1 MRNSVKIWLFGVA
14 LGCATYMHAIE
25 RYAYFGDLHVHTR
38 FSMDAFAFG
47 TRATPDDAYRFARGA
62 EIRHP
67 EGYAVQLDQPLD
79 FYAVTDHAEYLGGL
93 TTLSNPN
100 HPLHRTATQLGILD
114 ESTVV
119 ERGRT
124 HPDASSF
131 VVENITQ
138 REVRDAWRHVV
149 DAAQRHYEPGEF
161 TTFIGYEYTSFRD
174 AGNLH
179 RNVIFGSDQVPIDI
193 FGRLDSFNPEDL
205 WRWMDEQRG
214 QGMRLLSIPHNS
226 NGSDGWMF
234 QDVKWDGSPID
245 TEYASLRIRN
255 EPLVEVTQV
264 KGTSETHPFLSPND
278 EWADFEI
285 FPYRVASW
293 LKSRPRGSYVRD
305 AYLTGLQVER
315 RTGVNPY
322 RFGVVGASDTH
333 NGGSRFDER
342 TYAGKVGM
350 LDAVPERRGSV
361 PVRVEGTVPAYRQ
374 VYRTHYGASGLTG
387 VWADGNTREA
397 IFTAFTRKETFATSG
412 PRIRIRMFAG
422 HDFPNDLITR
432 ADYARVAYARGI
444 PQGGVLRRRRTAPEL
459 LVVAVRDP
467 NAAPLQRLQI
477 VKGWLEN
484 GSKRERVY
492 DVACSDGDEVDLD
505 TNRCPD
511 NEAAV
516 DISTCEIS
524 QNSGA
529 AQLSAIWEDP
539 DYDYAHPSFYYARV
553 VENPT
558 CRWSTWD
565 AIRAGVAPRGGHPTT
580 IQERAWTSP
589 IWIR

>member
-1 MRNSVKIWLFGVA
+1 MRSLLICLAAG
-14 LGCATYMHAIE
+14 LTTYIGAIE

-47 TRATPDDAYRFARGA
+47 TRTTPDDAYRFARGA

-67 EGYAVQLDQPLD
+67 EGYAVQLDRPLD

-93 TTLSNPN
+93 TTLSNPE
-100 HPLHRTATQLGILD
+100 HPLHNTATQLGILD
-114 ESTVV
+114 QSTVV
-119 ERGRT
+119 DRGRP
-124 HPDASSF
+124 HPDARSF
-131 VVENITQ
+131 AAENVTR
-138 REVRDAWRHVV
+138 RELRDAWQHIV
-149 DAAQRHYEPGEF
+149 DAAERHYEPGEF

-179 RNVIFGSDQVPIDI
+179 RNVIFGTEQVPVDI
-193 FGRLDSFNPEDL
+193 FGRLESSNPEDL
-205 WRWMDEQRG
+205 WRWMDLQRG

-234 QDVKWDGSPID
+234 QDVKWDGTPVD
-245 TEYASLRIRN
+245 TEYASLRVRN

-285 FPYRVASW
+285 FPYRIATW
-293 LKSRPRGSYVRD
+293 LTSRPRGSYVRD
-305 AYLTGLQVER
+305 AYLTGLQIER

-322 RFGVVGASDTH
+322 RFGIVGASDTH
-333 NGGSRFDER
+333 NSGSRFDER

-350 LDAVPERRGSV
+350 LDAIPERRGSV
-361 PVRVEGTVPAYRQ
+361 PVRIEGSMPAYRQ
-374 VYRTHYGASGLTG
+374 VYRTLYGASGLTG
-387 VWADGNTREA
+387 VWADENTRDA

-422 HDFPNDLITR
+422 YNFPNDMTAR
-432 ADYARVAYARGI
+432 SDYARVAYARGV
-444 PQGGVLRRRRTAPEL
+444 PQGGVLRRRRAAPEL
-459 LVVAVRDP
+459 LVFAIRDP

-484 GSKRERVY
+484 GSKHEQVY
-492 DVACSDGDEVDLD
+492 DVACSDGGLVDPD

-511 NEAAV
+511 NGASV
-516 DISTCEIS
+516 DITTCSTTPKV
-524 QNSGA
+524 GA
-529 AQLSAIWEDP
+529 AQLSAIWRDP
-539 DYDYAHPSFYYARV
+539 DYEYANPSFYYARV
-553 VENPT
+553 IENPT

-565 AIRAGVAPRGGHPTT
+565 AIRAGVPPRTGYSATL
-580 IQERAWTSP
+580 QERAWTSP